1 MQSNSTPQI
10 QKISHTHSWLEKVQM
25 ENKNFF
31 DVLVIKPGSI
41 KNVSWMD
48 PKYSFKLMELNL
60 FESVKTNED
69 NFLEVIATKLDVNKY
84 KVKDLFVKNEF
95 IGEEPYYLYE
105 MIYIDLEKEKE
116 YHTEEN
122 LNELASLINTN
133 GDQIYSNA
141 IIFRN
146 HLPSLTDSMNL
157 CTVTKNDLARI
168 LHERVHTKIV
178 TCDDGIWVQDEC
190 VGELEKFAEIFF
202 DDEKYIKL
210 EIPFLMHNINIWY
223 TTTAATDDNNQLC
236 GSLVN
241 SPVDKCIWF
250 SMKSEEFR
258 GNLTLDEVNKII
270 YLSKKLSDFKTPN
283 KYTEEQTDN
292 IGRKIIYN
300 RFKVLD
306 SVYNEN
312 KDI

>member
-1 MQSNSTPQI
+1 MQSNSTPEI
-10 QKISHTHSWLEKVQM
+10 QKITHTHSWLEKVQM

-69 NFLEVIATKLDVNKY
+69 NFLEIIATKLEVNKY
-84 KVKDLFVKNEF
+84 EVKDLHVKTEF

-105 MIYIDLEKEKE
+105 MIYIDLEKETK
-116 YHTEEN
+116 YQTSEN
-122 LNELASLINTN
+122 LNELGSLINTN
-133 GDQIYSNA
+133 GDQIYSNV

-146 HLPSLTDSMNL
+146 HLPSLSDSMNL
-157 CTVTKNDLARI
+157 CTVTKNDLGKM

-178 TCDDGIWVQDEC
+178 TCDDSIWVQDEY
-190 VGELEKFAEIFF
+190 VGELDKFAEIFF
-202 DDEKYIKL
+202 DGEKYEKI

-223 TTTAATDDNNQLC
+223 TTALDGNKELC
-236 GSLVN
+236 GTLVN
-241 SPVDKCIWF
+241 RPVDKCIWF
-250 SMKSEEFR
+250 SMKSDEFR
-258 GNLTLDEVNKII
+258 GNLSLDEVNKIV
-270 YLSKKLSDFKTPN
+270 YLSKILSDFKTPN
-283 KYTEEQTDN
+283 KYTEEKIDN
-292 IGRKIIYN
+292 LGRKIIYN

-306 SVYNEN
+306 SIYNEN
-312 KDI
+312 QDV